1 MITIVICCYR
11 CWMLIVISSINMLLA
26 YIYIYIHTV
35 LVYYIHYVY
44 YVYYG
49 YWCCYHHYYY
59 IYIVW
64 NMTYTVES
72 EMDSLRHVA
81 TTRRVQRSSPS
92 DERSAAECHRSAPM
106 LVVSVEPAGAGR
118 TSWWKKKADS
128 AWFSRILQRTWWNK
142 GAPHFVSNRHQ
153 DRISWLWFLPW
164 SNNVTDQMVTQL
176 AKQSDPDT
184 GATWQ

>member
-26 YIYIYIHTV
+26 YIYIHTV

-128 AWFSRILQRTWWNK
+128 AWFCVILPYFAKNMMKQRSSTLCFK
-142 GAPHFVSNRHQ
+142 PSPG
-153 DRISWLWFLPW
+153 
-164 SNNVTDQMVTQL
+164 
-176 AKQSDPDT
+176 
-184 GATWQ
+184 